1 MINGFVD
8 YGIKHFR
15 KQLCLPSHHNCLGS
29 SCSSPC
35 YISPEQELQSQGN
48 SLSGWQFPGHFPHL
62 PGVPGGT
69 LLLSAELSGS
79 RCLQYC
85 FRIVIFVFLSKERE
99 NIQSLFKCYCLS
111 TRSGS
116 NLKGETKIP
125 VCICNF
131 LLHYVHSGLPF
142 KTNKFLKA
150 RN

>member
-1 MINGFVD
+1 MVQKSLSQQFERLFMLNGFVD
-8 YGIKHFR
+8 YGTKHFR

-48 SLSGWQFPGHFPHL
+48 SLSGCQFPGHFPHL

-85 FRIVIFVFLSKERE
+85 FRIVIFVC
-99 NIQSLFKCYCLS
+99 LFPRKGKTS
-111 TRSGS
+111 RAFS
-116 NLKGETKIP
+116 NATVLAPGVGVT
-125 VCICNF
+125 
-131 LLHYVHSGLPF
+131 
-142 KTNKFLKA
+142 
-150 RN
+150 